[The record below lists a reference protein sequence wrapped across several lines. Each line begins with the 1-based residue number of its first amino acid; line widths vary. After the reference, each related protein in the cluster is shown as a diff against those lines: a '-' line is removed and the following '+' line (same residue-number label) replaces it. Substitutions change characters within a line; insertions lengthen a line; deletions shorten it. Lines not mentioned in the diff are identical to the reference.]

1 MIKKK
6 KEKKKEFLPWSHL
19 KTSWPKQRSST
30 FESGIQYKDRDHIF
44 SSHPNS
50 HHLFLFF
57 FLLRLTILPISL
69 YFFDWSLRLFLIFR
83 SKFLYRCMCTK
94 FSGIFKFSF
103 GEDLFWIQNFLFVLL
118 EKLCSGLD
126 FLIMGYTHGYLLGP
140 SIRPDSKNDLLL
152 YFLFHYL
159 FWISWIHCEKL
170 GEHDFIHFS

>member
-1 MIKKK
+1 M
-6 KEKKKEFLPWSHL
+6 PWSHL

-44 SSHPNS
+44 ISHPNS

-57 FLLRLTILPISL
+57 FLLRFTILPISL
-69 YFFDWSLRLFLIFR
+69 YFFDWSLRLFLIFQ

-118 EKLCSGLD
+118 EKHCSGLRFPD
-126 FLIMGYTHGYLLGP
+126 IGLYTWVSIGPKHMARFQEWLITIFFISLSFLNILNSLWKIGRTWFYP
-140 SIRPDSKNDLLL
+140 
-152 YFLFHYL
+152 F
-159 FWISWIHCEKL
+159 
-170 GEHDFIHFS
+170 